1 MENTP
6 AHTSSSHT
14 RTYYIVFGVLLALLA
29 ATVGIN
35 ELPLGGF
42 AFPAAAIIATAKAVL
57 ILLFFMHVWHSRP
70 LTWLAAGAGF
80 VWLAILFGLAFTDYA
95 IRSPGP

>member
-1 MENTP
+1 MENP
-6 AHTSSSHT
+6 PHHAPSSHT

-29 ATVGIN
+29 ATVGVN
-35 ELPLGGF
+35 YLPLGSF
-42 AFPAAAIIATAKAVL
+42 AFPAAAIIATTKAGL
-57 ILLFFMHVWHSRP
+57 IMLFFMHVWQSRP

-95 IRSPGP
+95 IRDPGL